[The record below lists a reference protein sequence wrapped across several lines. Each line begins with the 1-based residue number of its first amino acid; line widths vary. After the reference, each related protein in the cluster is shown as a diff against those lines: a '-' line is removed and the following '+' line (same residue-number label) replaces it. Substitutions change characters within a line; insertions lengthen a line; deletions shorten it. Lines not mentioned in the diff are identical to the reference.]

1 MPSWFPIAAS
11 TILAVIPVIIW
22 LRIIQKQGSEKGP
35 YIKTFLL
42 GTLAVVPP
50 FILIFVFDR
59 FPQLNIYSL
68 INRTVAQVALAALM
82 TNVVV
87 AVIEELGKNFI
98 VRVIDRRHPEYIQT
112 LSSAL
117 ALSLCAGLG
126 FSFAENIF
134 YFYNIWLN
142 PSFNVADLFSTFIF
156 RSLFTM
162 CGHMIFSGIFGYYF
176 GIGKFAADITEAARF
191 SGRNLFFTRFIARI
205 TGRMPFEVVRET
217 KNLTGLFIAMAMHA
231 AFNISLDLQQKL
243 PSLLIVVFGALFV
256 LYLLKTKSGHLLF
269 SVTKRKASTMAA
281 KDEDVV
287 IELMGMWLKE
297 GKLNEVHSEN
307 INGRPVPL

>member
-87 AVIEELGKNFI
+87 AVIEELGKNLI

-176 GIGKFAADITEAARF
+176 GIG
-191 SGRNLFFTRFIARI
+191 
-205 TGRMPFEVVRET
+205 
-217 KNLTGLFIAMAMHA
+217 
-231 AFNISLDLQQKL
+231 
-243 PSLLIVVFGALFV
+243 
-256 LYLLKTKSGHLLF
+256 
-269 SVTKRKASTMAA
+269 
-281 KDEDVV
+281 
-287 IELMGMWLKE
+287 
-297 GKLNEVHSEN
+297 
-307 INGRPVPL
+307 